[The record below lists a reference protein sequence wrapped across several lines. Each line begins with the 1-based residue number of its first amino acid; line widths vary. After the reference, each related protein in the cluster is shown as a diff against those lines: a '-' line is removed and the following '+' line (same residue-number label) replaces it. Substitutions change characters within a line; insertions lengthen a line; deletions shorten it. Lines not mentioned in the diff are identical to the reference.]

1 MDGALQGVLRTAGPN
16 SGALVYDL
24 TSQKV
29 LFAVRDGVK
38 RPPASVEKLYTSV
51 ALLQMLGPDMRLNT
65 AVLGA
70 GHLGPGGVWHGDLYL
85 RGSGDPT
92 FGDGTFNKVWQH
104 GYGPTAAELVGQL
117 LAHGIHH
124 VTGQLIGDDSLL
136 DARPGG
142 PALGY
147 AADLPDY
154 EGELGAL
161 TYDHGSTSE
170 RLTAG
175 AFAAQE
181 VARALNAANVSVRA
195 AHQTH
200 PAPRDAHQLAS
211 VSSPP
216 LRVLLKLMDVP
227 SDDLFADDLT
237 EQLGLQVGGF
247 GTITAGAQVIG
258 QVIGSYDIHPNVVDG
273 SGLSR
278 KDQTSPAEVVAL
290 LREVWHTPVGDT
302 LSASL
307 PVVGVSGTTQT
318 IANHTPAQGNCV
330 AKTGTLD
337 YVTNLAGYCHRPGHH
352 VVAFALFID
361 GPPNWQAIDME
372 GKMVAAI
379 ARY

>member
-65 AVLGA
+65 TVLGA

-104 GYGPTAAELVGQL
+104 GYGPTATELVGQL
-117 LAHGIHH
+117 LTHGIHH
-124 VTGQLIGDDSLL
+124 VTGQVIGDDSLL
-136 DARPGG
+136 DTRPGG

-161 TYDHGSTSE
+161 TYDHGSTSG

-181 VARALNAANVSVRA
+181 FALALNAANVSVRA

-200 PAPRDAHQLAS
+200 PAPRDARQLAS
-211 VSSPP
+211 VSSPS

-227 SDDLFADDLT
+227 SDDLFADDLA
-237 EQLGLQVGGF
+237 EQLGLQVGSF

-278 KDQTSPAEVVAL
+278 NDQTSPAEVVAL
-290 LREVWHTPVGDT
+290 LREVWHTPVGNT

-318 IANHTPAQGNCV
+318 IATHTPAQGNCM

-337 YVTNLAGYCHRPGHH
+337 FVTNLAGYCHRPGHH
-352 VVAFALFID
+352 AVAFALFID
-361 GPPNWQAIDME
+361 GPPNSQAITME
-372 GKMVAAI
+372 GQMVAAI